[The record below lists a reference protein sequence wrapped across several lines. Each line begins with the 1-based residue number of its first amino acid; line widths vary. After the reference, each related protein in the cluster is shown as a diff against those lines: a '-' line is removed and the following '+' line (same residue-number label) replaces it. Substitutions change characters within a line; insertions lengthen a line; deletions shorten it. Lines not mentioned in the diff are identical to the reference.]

1 MDSFKESVTLWATV
15 IGTALTVV
23 GLVQS
28 RTWLTAISLLVVVAS
43 VALALY
49 AKRQR
54 QLVTAA
60 EVKIHDLSI
69 DSLNV
74 ANLRRRLNRSLVIQ
88 EAEHMALIDGEDLTV
103 TWRYAGYCR
112 AKQET
117 AIEFSIDTDNN
128 IPFDRL
134 DCVAFDLRRDPH
146 RVHKI
151 RPLLVGPDG
160 ISKKLSVPL
169 LEPLS
174 SREPFSVMLTCK
186 LPGCMNGGTEY
197 YTSTV
202 SFDQPHIRRFSVR
215 LKFLAVRPDWLRV
228 YQCDSSG
235 NAKLVKAL
243 RPAREG
249 GGATEYLDLDEDLPA
264 QSARIYVFR
273 RFGQA
278 RLAA

>member
-1 MDSFKESVTLWATV
+1 MDSFKESVAQWATV

-23 GLVQS
+23 SLAES
-28 RTWLTAISLLVVVAS
+28 RRWLTALSLLIVVAS
-43 VALALY
+43 VILALY
-49 AKRQR
+49 ARRQR
-54 QLVTAA
+54 QFVAAA
-60 EVKIHDLSI
+60 EVKVEDLSI

-88 EAEHMALIDGEDLTV
+88 EANHVALIDGEDLTV

-146 RVHKI
+146 RSHEI
-151 RPLLVGPDG
+151 RPLLLGPDG
-160 ISKKLSVPL
+160 ISKKLAVPL
-169 LEPLS
+169 LQPLL
-174 SREPFSVMLTCK
+174 SREPFSVMLICK

-202 SFDQPHIRRFSVR
+202 SFDQPQIRRFTVR
-215 LKFLAVRPDWLRV
+215 LKFLGERPDWLRV
-228 YQCDSSG
+228 YQCDASG

-243 RPAREG
+243 RPERDG
-249 GGATEYLDLDEDLPA
+249 GGLTEYLDLDEDMPA

-273 RFGQA
+273 RSGQVRRVA
-278 RLAA
+278 